1 MAEPTQSDI
10 NENLHIYS
18 HSKLKWT
25 MAYPLLMNRIITKV
39 YWNQHFSK
47 NVKNF
52 VLEHLKNTN
61 FSWTAQTSQSDKT
74 GGNIKER
81 QLNTITG

>member
-1 MAEPTQSDI
+1 MAEPSQSDI

-25 MAYPLLMNRIITKV
+25 VAYPLLMDRIITKV

-47 NVKNF
+47 NVKNIGAF
-52 VLEHLKNTN
+52 EKHKFQLD
-61 FSWTAQTSQSDKT
+61 TAQTSQSDKT